1 MGNEH
6 PLNYSSGKY
15 CEQKVNIEQQEVK
28 YTPQIWGAS
37 DLFETLEECCNS
49 KFWDPECI
57 GASPKEVVFDLTF
70 DLLGLIEPTICQDAD
85 TIGDA
90 LEVAMKFW
98 LGDGTT
104 NVM

>member
-1 MGNEH
+1 MD
-6 PLNYSSGKY
+6 
-15 CEQKVNIEQQEVK
+15 QWEVK

-49 KFWDPECI
+49 KFWWDVPGCI

-85 TIGDA
+85 TIGNA
-90 LEVAMKFW
+90 LEVAMKVG

-104 NVM
+104 NVT